1 MNTGDKALNSIVDE
15 LKNLGL
21 ITMADTLVSLY
32 NSKEFL
38 ETDRLMLLTKIIGAE
53 YEVKLSKRHENRL
66 RKAKLFGNPC
76 DIDLCR
82 DSKKRDYLPHGITE
96 LLTSCDFISE
106 GLNIC
111 VLGPSDSGK
120 TYFVKALG
128 IIACQDYRVAYFH
141 CETFCEEMV
150 ALKKR
155 DYQKYQTKMKYYTNL
170 DLLIL
175 DDFLLHT
182 ITDEREVKVL
192 FELLE
197 KRNELSAS
205 TIVCSQREPKSW
217 ASMMLNDEVSSN
229 SILKRATKHYTVVI
243 NLKESD

>member
-1 MNTGDKALNSIVDE
+1 MITGDKALKSIVSE
-15 LKNLGL
+15 LTSLGL
-21 ITMADTLVSLY
+21 VTMAKTLVELY
-32 NSKEFL
+32 ASNEFL

-53 YEVKLSKRHENRL
+53 YEVKASKRLENRL
-66 RKAKLFGNPC
+66 KKAKLTGSPC
-76 DIDLCR
+76 EIEKCV
-82 DSKKRDYLPHGITE
+82 DSKERGYLPHGITE
-96 LLTSCDFISE
+96 MLATGDFIND

-128 IIACQDYRVAYFH
+128 IIACQNYRVAYFH

-182 ITDEREVKVL
+182 IADEREIKVL

-197 KRNELSAS
+197 KRNEMLAS

-229 SILKRATKHYTVVI
+229 SIMKRATKHYTVVI
-243 NLKESD
+243 NLK

>member
-1 MNTGDKALNSIVDE
+1 MNTGNKALTSIVSE
-15 LKNLGL
+15 LNGLGL
-21 ITMADTLVSLY
+21 KTMADTLVALY
-32 NSKEFL
+32 ASKEFL
-38 ETDRLMLLTKIIGAE
+38 ETDRLMLLTKIVGAE
-53 YEVKLSKRHENRL
+53 YEVKASKRLENRL
-66 RKAKLFGNPC
+66 KRAKLIGSPC
-76 DIDLCR
+76 EIEKCV
-82 DSKKRDYLPHGITE
+82 DSKERGYLPHGIADR
-96 LLTSCDFISE
+96 LASGDFISN
-106 GLNIC
+106 GMNIC

-128 IIACQDYRVAYFH
+128 VIACQNYRVAYFH

-182 ITDEREVKVL
+182 IADEREIKVL

-197 KRNELSAS
+197 KRNELLTS

-229 SILKRATKHYTVVI
+229 SIMKRVTKHYTVVI
-243 NLKESD
+243 NLK